1 MTDMMLKYHEC
12 TAKKKD
18 EDEFKCPD
26 CGKTYWSERMLN
38 IHKKV
43 CLGFIVSFA
52 GNSSDSCEIR

>member
-43 CLGFIVSFA
+43 SGALCGLF
-52 GNSSDSCEIR
+52 D